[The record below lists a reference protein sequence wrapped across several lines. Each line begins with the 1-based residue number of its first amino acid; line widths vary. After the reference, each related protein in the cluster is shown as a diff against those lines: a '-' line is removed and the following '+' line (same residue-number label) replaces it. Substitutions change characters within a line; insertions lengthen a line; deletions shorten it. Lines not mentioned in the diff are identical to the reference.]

1 LHADG
6 EFVHNGRIKWPTH
19 IFAKWPFCKRRLQ
32 NILGRQDDS
41 TEVKV
46 WLSAATLVIATLV
59 INLWEKNLNYLIQAA
74 VGMGLATII
83 GAFYPCVGHSQ
94 TPASSSEVHDGQ
106 HDFDFNIGVWHT
118 HIKRI
123 LDPFAN
129 GSESVELNGTV
140 TVRKVWDG
148 KAELEE
154 IEADGPKGHWE
165 GLTLFLYNPSAHQW
179 SQSFANSKVGT
190 LSSNIGEFRD
200 GRVLLIGQDTV
211 NDKTI
216 LVRAMWS
223 NIKPDSHQYEESYSN
238 DGGTTWVRSFIANLT
253 RMK

>member
-1 LHADG
+1 MQTA
-6 EFVHNGRIKWPTH
+6 I
-19 IFAKWPFCKRRLQ
+19 
-32 NILGRQDDS
+32 
-41 TEVKV
+41 
-46 WLSAATLVIATLV
+46 
-59 INLWEKNLNYLIQAA
+59 
-74 VGMGLATII
+74 GMGLATII
-83 GAFYPCVGHSQ
+83 GVSYPSVGLSQ
-94 TPASSSEVHDGQ
+94 TPSPTPAAHDGQ

-123 LDPFAN
+123 LDPFAS

-190 LSSNIGEFRD
+190 LSSNVGEFKD
-200 GRVLLIGQDTV
+200 GRGVLVGQDTV
-211 NDKTI
+211 NDKMI
-216 LVRAMWS
+216 LVRAVWS
-223 NIKPDSHQYEESYSN
+223 DIKPDSHQYDESYSN
-238 DGGTTWVRSFIANLT
+238 DGGATWVRSFIANLT
-253 RMK
+253 RLKQ

>member
-1 LHADG
+1 M
-6 EFVHNGRIKWPTH
+6 PQ
-19 IFAKWPFCKRRLQ
+19 RLMLQ
-32 NILGRQDDS
+32 RLWIS
-41 TEVKV
+41 T
-46 WLSAATLVIATLV
+46 ATLI
-59 INLWEKNLNYLIQAA
+59 INLQEKNLHHLIQTA

-83 GAFYPCVGHSQ
+83 CVSYPRVGLSQ
-94 TPASSSEVHDGQ
+94 TPTPTPAVHDGQ

-123 LDPFAN
+123 LDPFASS
-129 GSESVELNGTV
+129 SESVELNGTV

-190 LSSNIGEFRD
+190 LSSNVGEFKD
-200 GRVLLIGQDTV
+200 GRVVLIGQDTV

-216 LVRAMWS
+216 QVRAVWS
-223 NIKPDSHQYEESYSN
+223 DIKPDSHQYEESYSN

-253 RMK
+253 RLKQ